1 MFRVLVAAVVGLGAA
16 PAAAVLVTVNAAA
29 HTTSS
34 AGVDT
39 IAVVA
44 GHSFMVTVSTAD
56 LWSAGPLPRWSN
68 ANGLVGNLFATGSDE
83 SGETAGTLIGQYFAP
98 WTFGGHTAPYGAL
111 VGRIGSEFRTMG
123 TNFSGQAWATGT
135 LKLFYW
141 DGGGQDNSDS
151 IRVNVTAVPEPAS
164 WAMLIAGFGL
174 VGAAARLRRAVA

>member
-1 MFRVLVAAVVGLGAA
+1 MIRVLVAAVAGLVAA
-16 PAAAVLVTVNAAA
+16 PVSAVVVTVNAAA

-44 GHSFMVTVSTAD
+44 GHGFAVTASPTD
-56 LWSAGPLPRWSN
+56 LWNAGPLPRWSN

-83 SGETAGTLIGQYFAP
+83 SGQAAGTLIGRYFDP

-123 TNFSGQAWATGT
+123 TNFRGQAWATGT

-141 DGGGQDNSDS
+141 DSGGQDNSDS
-151 IRVNVTAVPEPAS
+151 IRVNVTAVPEPSS

-174 VGAAARLRRAVA
+174 VGAAARRRRAVA